1 MRSCGLNILSSFKI
15 IANGD
20 PFFFARIFLN
30 KDQILLAKQAGF
42 QLFHNNFFLREQAN
56 VFVSSNRATA
66 L

>member
-15 IANGD
+15 IANED
-20 PFFFARIFLN
+20 FFFARIFLN
-30 KDQILLAKQAGF
+30 KDHILLAKQAGF